1 MTTLSIFRP
10 RNSHELKPLFDERD
24 AFIRSFDSMFDD
36 MLNTTFPTIRDM
48 GVSVTK
54 GAYPKVNIISHDDK
68 VEIVAELAG
77 FSKKDINLEI
87 EEGLLTISGKAPPT
101 QDGCDCKEVPCS
113 CTSDREDTTYYL
125 RELKRSSF
133 KRSFKINDNLDMEN
147 VVAGFD
153 NGLLTIN
160 LPRVHDEVKLAKKV
174 TIK

>member
-1 MTTLSIFRP
+1 MTRLSIFRP
-10 RNSHELKPLFDERD
+10 QNSHELKPFFDERD

-36 MLNTTFPTIRDM
+36 MLNTTFPTIKDM

-54 GAYPKVNIISHDDK
+54 GAYPKVNIVSHDDK

-87 EEGLLTISGKAPPT
+87 EEGLLTISGKAPA
-101 QDGCDCKEVPCS
+101 QDGCGCKQDPCN
-113 CTSDREDTTYYL
+113 CTNTGGATYYL

-133 KRSFKINDNLDMEN
+133 KRSFKINDNLDMES
-147 VVAGFD
+147 VVASFD

-160 LPRVHDEVKLAKKV
+160 LPRIPEEVKLAKKV

>member
-10 RNSHELKPLFDERD
+10 RNSHELKPFFDERD

-54 GAYPKVNIISHDDK
+54 GAYPKVNIISHVDK

-87 EEGLLTISGKAPPT
+87 EEGLLTISGKSP
-101 QDGCDCKEVPCS
+101 S
-113 CTSDREDTTYYL
+113 CTDDDKGGPTYYL
-125 RELKRSSF
+125 RELKRS
-133 KRSFKINDNLDMEN
+133 SFKINDNLDMEN

>member
-1 MTTLSIFRP
+1 MTRLSIFRP
-10 RNSHELKPLFDERD
+10 QNSHELKPFFDERD

-36 MLNTTFPTIRDM
+36 MLTTTFPTIRDM

-54 GAYPKVNIISHDDK
+54 GAYPKVNIVSHDDK

-87 EEGLLTISGKAPPT
+87 EEGLLTISGKAPA
-101 QDGCDCKEVPCS
+101 QDGCGCKEVPCN
-113 CTSDREDTTYYL
+113 CTNTGGATYYL

-133 KRSFKINDNLDMEN
+133 KRSFKINDNLDMES
-147 VVAGFD
+147 VVASFD

-160 LPRVHDEVKLAKKV
+160 LPRVPEEVKLAKKV

>member
-1 MTTLSIFRP
+1 MTRLSIFRP
-10 RNSHELKPLFDERD
+10 QNSHELKPFFDERD

-36 MLNTTFPTIRDM
+36 MLNTTFPTIKDM

-54 GAYPKVNIISHDDK
+54 GAYPKVNIVSHDDK

-87 EEGLLTISGKAPPT
+87 EEGLLTISGKAPA
-101 QDGCDCKEVPCS
+101 QDGCGCKQDPCN
-113 CTSDREDTTYYL
+113 CTNTGGATYYL

-133 KRSFKINDNLDMEN
+133 KRAFKINDNLDMES
-147 VVAGFD
+147 VVASFD

-160 LPRVHDEVKLAKKV
+160 LPRVPEEVKLAKKV

>member
-1 MTTLSIFRP
+1 MTRLSIFRP
-10 RNSHELKPLFDERD
+10 RNSHELKPFFDERD

-36 MLNTTFPTIRDM
+36 MLNTTFPTIKDM

-54 GAYPKVNIISHDDK
+54 GAYPKVNIVSHDDK

-87 EEGLLTISGKAPPT
+87 EEGLLTISGKAPA
-101 QDGCDCKEVPCS
+101 QDGCGCKQDPCN
-113 CTSDREDTTYYL
+113 CTNTGGATYYL

-133 KRSFKINDNLDMEN
+133 KRSFKINDNLDMES
-147 VVAGFD
+147 VVASFD

-160 LPRVHDEVKLAKKV
+160 LPRVPEEVKLAKKV

>member
-1 MTTLSIFRP
+1 MTRLSIFRP
-10 RNSHELKPLFDERD
+10 QNSHELKPFFDERD

-36 MLNTTFPTIRDM
+36 MLNTTFPTIKDM

-54 GAYPKVNIISHDDK
+54 GAYPKVNIVSHDDK

-87 EEGLLTISGKAPPT
+87 EEGLLTISGKAPA
-101 QDGCDCKEVPCS
+101 QDGCGCKQDPCN
-113 CTSDREDTTYYL
+113 CTNTGGATYYL

-133 KRSFKINDNLDMEN
+133 KRSFKINDNLDMES
-147 VVAGFD
+147 VVASFD

-160 LPRVHDEVKLAKKV
+160 LPRVPEEVKLAKKV

>member
-1 MTTLSIFRP
+1 MTRLSIFRP
-10 RNSHELKPLFDERD
+10 RNSHELKPFFDERD

-36 MLNTTFPTIRDM
+36 MLNTTFPTIKDM

-54 GAYPKVNIISHDDK
+54 GAYPKVNIVSHDDK

-87 EEGLLTISGKAPPT
+87 EEGLLTISGKSPSCVDDDK
-101 QDGCDCKEVPCS
+101 DGP
-113 CTSDREDTTYYL
+113 TYYL

-147 VVAGFD
+147 VVASFD

-160 LPRVHDEVKLAKKV
+160 LPRIPEEVKLAKKV

>member
-10 RNSHELKPLFDERD
+10 RNSHELKPFFDERD

-54 GAYPKVNIISHDDK
+54 GAYPKVNIISHVDK

-87 EEGLLTISGKAPPT
+87 EEGLLTISGKSPSCVDDDK
-101 QDGCDCKEVPCS
+101 DGP
-113 CTSDREDTTYYL
+113 TYYL

-147 VVAGFD
+147 VVAGFS

>member
-1 MTTLSIFRP
+1 MTRLSIFRP
-10 RNSHELKPLFDERD
+10 QNSHELKPFFDERD

-36 MLNTTFPTIRDM
+36 MLNTTFPTIKDM

-54 GAYPKVNIISHDDK
+54 GAYPKVNIVSHDDK

-87 EEGLLTISGKAPPT
+87 EEGLLTISGKAPA
-101 QDGCDCKEVPCS
+101 QDGCGCKEDPCN
-113 CTSDREDTTYYL
+113 CTGAGGTTYYL

-133 KRSFKINDNLDMEN
+133 KRSFKINDNLDMES
-147 VVAGFD
+147 VVASFD

-160 LPRVHDEVKLAKKV
+160 LPRIPEEVKLAKKV

>member
-1 MTTLSIFRP
+1 MTRLSIFRP
-10 RNSHELKPLFDERD
+10 RNSHELKPFFDERD

-36 MLNTTFPTIRDM
+36 MLNTTFPTIKDM

-54 GAYPKVNIISHDDK
+54 GAYPKVNIVSHDDK

-87 EEGLLTISGKAPPT
+87 EEGLLTISGKSPSCVDDDK
-101 QDGCDCKEVPCS
+101 DGP
-113 CTSDREDTTYYL
+113 TYYL

-133 KRSFKINDNLDMEN
+133 KRSFKINDNLDMES
-147 VVAGFD
+147 VVASFD

-160 LPRVHDEVKLAKKV
+160 LPRVPEEVKLAKKV

>member
-10 RNSHELKPLFDERD
+10 RNSNELKPFFDERD

-54 GAYPKVNIISHDDK
+54 GAYPKVNIISYDDK

-87 EEGLLTISGKAPPT
+87 EEGLLTISGKSPSSADDDKGGP
-101 QDGCDCKEVPCS
+101 
-113 CTSDREDTTYYL
+113 TYYL

>member
-10 RNSHELKPLFDERD
+10 RNSHELKPFFDERD

-68 VEIVAELAG
+68 VEIVAVLAG
-77 FSKKDINLEI
+77 FSKKVINLEI
-87 EEGLLTISGKAPPT
+87 EEGLLTISGKSPSSTDDDKGGP
-101 QDGCDCKEVPCS
+101 
-113 CTSDREDTTYYL
+113 TYYL

-133 KRSFKINDNLDMEN
+133 KRSFKINDNLDMN
-147 VVAGFD
+147 SVVAGFA

-160 LPRVHDEVKLAKKV
+160 LPRIEEEVKLAKKV

>member
-1 MTTLSIFRP
+1 MTRLSIFRP
-10 RNSHELKPLFDERD
+10 QNSHELKPFFDERD

-36 MLNTTFPTIRDM
+36 MLTTTFPTIRDM

-54 GAYPKVNIISHDDK
+54 GAYPKVNIVSHDDK

-87 EEGLLTISGKAPPT
+87 EEGLLTISGKAPT
-101 QDGCDCKEVPCS
+101 QDGCGCKEDPCG
-113 CTSDREDTTYYL
+113 CTDNKEGTTYYL

-147 VVAGFD
+147 VVAGFS

>member
-1 MTTLSIFRP
+1 MTRLSIFRP
-10 RNSHELKPLFDERD
+10 QNSHELKPFFDERD

-36 MLNTTFPTIRDM
+36 MLNTTFPTIKDM
-48 GVSVTK
+48 CVSVTK
-54 GAYPKVNIISHDDK
+54 GAYPKVNIVSHDDK

-87 EEGLLTISGKAPPT
+87 EEGLLTISGKAPT
-101 QDGCDCKEVPCS
+101 QDGCGCKEVPCN
-113 CTSDREDTTYYL
+113 CTNTGGATYYL

-133 KRSFKINDNLDMEN
+133 KRSFKINDNLYMES
-147 VVAGFD
+147 VVASFD

>member
-1 MTTLSIFRP
+1 MTRLSIFRP
-10 RNSHELKPLFDERD
+10 QNSHELKPFFDERD

-36 MLNTTFPTIRDM
+36 MLNTTFPTIKDM

-54 GAYPKVNIISHDDK
+54 GAYPKVNIVSHDDK

-87 EEGLLTISGKAPPT
+87 EEGLLTISGKAPA
-101 QDGCDCKEVPCS
+101 QDGCGCKQDPCN
-113 CTSDREDTTYYL
+113 CTNTGGATYYL

-147 VVAGFD
+147 VVASFD

-160 LPRVHDEVKLAKKV
+160 LPRVPEEVKLAKKV

>member
-1 MTTLSIFRP
+1 MTRLSIFRP
-10 RNSHELKPLFDERD
+10 RNSHELKPFFDERD

-36 MLNTTFPTIRDM
+36 MLNTTFPTIKDM

-54 GAYPKVNIISHDDK
+54 GAYPKVNIVSHDDK

-87 EEGLLTISGKAPPT
+87 EEGLLTISGKAPAQDGGGCT
-101 QDGCDCKEVPCS
+101 QDPCN
-113 CTSDREDTTYYL
+113 CTNTGGATYYL

-133 KRSFKINDNLDMEN
+133 KRSFKINDNLDMDN
-147 VVAGFD
+147 VVASFD

-160 LPRVHDEVKLAKKV
+160 LPRVPEEVKLAKKV

>member
-1 MTTLSIFRP
+1 MTRLSIFRP
-10 RNSHELKPLFDERD
+10 QNSHELKPFFDERD

-36 MLNTTFPTIRDM
+36 MLNTTFPTIKDM

-54 GAYPKVNIISHDDK
+54 GAYPKVNIVSHDDK

-87 EEGLLTISGKAPPT
+87 EEGLLTISGKAPA
-101 QDGCDCKEVPCS
+101 QDGCGCKQDPCN
-113 CTSDREDTTYYL
+113 CTNTGGATYYL

-147 VVAGFD
+147 VVASFD

-160 LPRVHDEVKLAKKV
+160 LPRIPEEVKLAKKV

>member
-1 MTTLSIFRP
+1 MTRLSIFRP
-10 RNSHELKPLFDERD
+10 QNSHELKPFFDERD

-36 MLNTTFPTIRDM
+36 MLNTTFPTIKDM

-54 GAYPKVNIISHDDK
+54 GAYPKVNIVSHDDK

-87 EEGLLTISGKAPPT
+87 EEGLLTISGKSPSCVDDDK
-101 QDGCDCKEVPCS
+101 DGP
-113 CTSDREDTTYYL
+113 TYYL

-147 VVAGFD
+147 VVASFD

-160 LPRVHDEVKLAKKV
+160 IPRIPEEVKLAKKV

>member
-1 MTTLSIFRP
+1 MTRLSIFRP
-10 RNSHELKPLFDERD
+10 QNSHELKPFFDERD

-36 MLNTTFPTIRDM
+36 MLTTTFPTIRDM

-54 GAYPKVNIISHDDK
+54 GAYPKVNIVSHDDK

-87 EEGLLTISGKAPPT
+87 EEGLLTISGKAPT
-101 QDGCDCKEVPCS
+101 QDGCGCKEVPCN
-113 CTSDREDTTYYL
+113 CTNTGGATYYL

-133 KRSFKINDNLDMEN
+133 KRSFKINDNLDMES
-147 VVAGFD
+147 VVASFD

-160 LPRVHDEVKLAKKV
+160 LPRVPEEVKLAKKV

>member
-1 MTTLSIFRP
+1 MTRLSIFRP
-10 RNSHELKPLFDERD
+10 QNSHELKPFFDERD

-36 MLNTTFPTIRDM
+36 MLNTTFPTIKDM

-54 GAYPKVNIISHDDK
+54 GAYPKVNIVSHDDK

-87 EEGLLTISGKAPPT
+87 EEGLLTFSGKAPA
-101 QDGCDCKEVPCS
+101 QDGCGCKQDPCN
-113 CTSDREDTTYYL
+113 CTNTGGATYYL

-133 KRSFKINDNLDMEN
+133 KRSFKINDNLDMES
-147 VVAGFD
+147 VVASFE

-160 LPRVHDEVKLAKKV
+160 LPRVPEEVKLAKKV

>member
-1 MTTLSIFRP
+1 MTRLSIFRP
-10 RNSHELKPLFDERD
+10 QNSHELKPFFDERD

-36 MLNTTFPTIRDM
+36 MLNTTFPTIKDM

-54 GAYPKVNIISHDDK
+54 GAYPKVNIVSHDDK

-87 EEGLLTISGKAPPT
+87 EEGLLTISGKSPS
-101 QDGCDCKEVPCS
+101 CDDDDKGGP
-113 CTSDREDTTYYL
+113 TYYL

-133 KRSFKINDNLDMEN
+133 KRSFKINDNLNMEN
-147 VVAGFD
+147 VVASFD

-160 LPRVHDEVKLAKKV
+160 LPRIPEEVKLAKKV

>member
-1 MTTLSIFRP
+1 MTRLSIFRP
-10 RNSHELKPLFDERD
+10 QNSHELKPFFDERD

-36 MLNTTFPTIRDM
+36 MLNTTFPTIKDM

-54 GAYPKVNIISHDDK
+54 GAYPKVNIVSHDDK

-87 EEGLLTISGKAPPT
+87 EEGLLTISGKAPT
-101 QDGCDCKEVPCS
+101 QGGCGCKEDPCN
-113 CTSDREDTTYYL
+113 CTNTGGATYYL

-147 VVAGFD
+147 VVASFD

-160 LPRVHDEVKLAKKV
+160 LPRVPEEVKLAKKV

>member
-1 MTTLSIFRP
+1 MTRLSIFRP
-10 RNSHELKPLFDERD
+10 QNSHELKPFFDERD

-36 MLNTTFPTIRDM
+36 MLNTTFPTIKDM

-54 GAYPKVNIISHDDK
+54 GAYPKVNIISHNDK

-87 EEGLLTISGKAPPT
+87 EEGLLTISGKAPT
-101 QDGCDCKEVPCS
+101 QDGCGCKEIPCNCAS
-113 CTSDREDTTYYL
+113 AGGATYYL

-133 KRSFKINDNLDMEN
+133 KRSFKINDNLDMEC
-147 VVAGFD
+147 VVASFD

-160 LPRVHDEVKLAKKV
+160 LPRIPEEVKLAKKV

>member
-1 MTTLSIFRP
+1 MTRLSIFRP
-10 RNSHELKPLFDERD
+10 QNSHELKPFFDERD

-36 MLNTTFPTIRDM
+36 MLNTTFPTIKDM

-54 GAYPKVNIISHDDK
+54 GAYPKVNIVSHDDK

-87 EEGLLTISGKAPPT
+87 EEGLLTISGKAPT
-101 QDGCDCKEVPCS
+101 QDGCGCKQDPCN
-113 CTSDREDTTYYL
+113 CTNTGGATYYL

-133 KRSFKINDNLDMEN
+133 KRSFKINDNLDMES
-147 VVAGFD
+147 VVASFD

-160 LPRVHDEVKLAKKV
+160 LPRVPEEVKLAKKV

>member
-1 MTTLSIFRP
+1 MTRLSIFRP
-10 RNSHELKPLFDERD
+10 QNSHELKPFFDERD

-36 MLNTTFPTIRDM
+36 MLNTTFPTIKDM

-54 GAYPKVNIISHDDK
+54 GAYPKVNIVSHDDK

-87 EEGLLTISGKAPPT
+87 EEGLLTISGKSPSCVDDDK
-101 QDGCDCKEVPCS
+101 DGP
-113 CTSDREDTTYYL
+113 TYYL

-133 KRSFKINDNLDMEN
+133 KRSFKINDNLDMES
-147 VVAGFD
+147 VVASFD

-160 LPRVHDEVKLAKKV
+160 LPRVPEEVKLAKKV

>member
-1 MTTLSIFRP
+1 MTRLSIFRP
-10 RNSHELKPLFDERD
+10 RNSHELKPFFDERD

-36 MLNTTFPTIRDM
+36 MLNTTFPTIKDM

-54 GAYPKVNIISHDDK
+54 GAYPKVNIVSHDDK

-87 EEGLLTISGKAPPT
+87 EEGLLKISGKAPA
-101 QDGCDCKEVPCS
+101 QDGCGCKQDPCN
-113 CTSDREDTTYYL
+113 CTNTGGATYYL

-133 KRSFKINDNLDMEN
+133 KRSFKINDNLDMES
-147 VVAGFD
+147 VVASFD

-160 LPRVHDEVKLAKKV
+160 LPRVPEEVKLAKKV

>member
-1 MTTLSIFRP
+1 MTRLSIFRP
-10 RNSHELKPLFDERD
+10 QNSHELKPFFDERD

-54 GAYPKVNIISHDDK
+54 GAYPKVNIVSHDDK

-87 EEGLLTISGKAPPT
+87 EEGLLTISGKAPA
-101 QDGCDCKEVPCS
+101 QDGCGCKQAPCN
-113 CTSDREDTTYYL
+113 CTNTGGATYYL

-133 KRSFKINDNLDMEN
+133 KRSFKINDNLDMES
-147 VVAGFD
+147 VVASFD

-160 LPRVHDEVKLAKKV
+160 LPRVPEEVKLAKKV

>member
-1 MTTLSIFRP
+1 MTRLSIFRP
-10 RNSHELKPLFDERD
+10 QTSHELKPFFDERD

-36 MLNTTFPTIRDM
+36 MLNTTFPTIKDM

-54 GAYPKVNIISHDDK
+54 GAYPKVNIVSHDDK

-87 EEGLLTISGKAPPT
+87 EEGLLTISGKAPT
-101 QDGCDCKEVPCS
+101 QDGCGCKEVPCN
-113 CTSDREDTTYYL
+113 CTNTGGATYYL

-133 KRSFKINDNLDMEN
+133 KRSFKINDNLDMES
-147 VVAGFD
+147 VVASFD

-160 LPRVHDEVKLAKKV
+160 LPRVPEEVKLAKKV

>member
-10 RNSHELKPLFDERD
+10 RNSHELKPFFDERD

-87 EEGLLTISGKAPPT
+87 EEGLLTISGKSP
-101 QDGCDCKEVPCS
+101 S
-113 CTSDREDTTYYL
+113 CAEDDKGGPTYYL

-147 VVAGFD
+147 VVAGFS

>member
-10 RNSHELKPLFDERD
+10 RNSHELKPFFDERD

-87 EEGLLTISGKAPPT
+87 EEGLLTISGKSPSSTDDDKGGP
-101 QDGCDCKEVPCS
+101 
-113 CTSDREDTTYYL
+113 TYYL
-125 RELKRSSF
+125 R
-133 KRSFKINDNLDMEN
+133 
-147 VVAGFD
+147 
-153 NGLLTIN
+153 
-160 LPRVHDEVKLAKKV
+160 
-174 TIK
+174 

>member
-1 MTTLSIFRP
+1 MTRLSIFRP
-10 RNSHELKPLFDERD
+10 RNSHELKPFFDERD

-36 MLNTTFPTIRDM
+36 MLNTTFPTIKDM

-54 GAYPKVNIISHDDK
+54 GAYPKVNIVSHPDK

-87 EEGLLTISGKAPPT
+87 EEGLLTISGKAPA
-101 QDGCDCKEVPCS
+101 QDGCGCKQDPCN
-113 CTSDREDTTYYL
+113 CTNTGGATYYL

-133 KRSFKINDNLDMEN
+133 KRSFKINDNLDMES
-147 VVAGFD
+147 VVASFD

-160 LPRVHDEVKLAKKV
+160 LPRIPEEVKLAKKV

>member
-10 RNSHELKPLFDERD
+10 RNSHELKPFFDERD

-36 MLNTTFPTIRDM
+36 MLNTTFPTIKDM

-54 GAYPKVNIISHDDK
+54 GAYPKVNIISHVDK

-87 EEGLLTISGKAPPT
+87 EEGLLTISGKAPA
-101 QDGCDCKEVPCS
+101 QDGCGCKEIPCN
-113 CTSDREDTTYYL
+113 CTNTGGATYYL

-133 KRSFKINDNLDMEN
+133 KRSFKINDNLDMES
-147 VVAGFD
+147 VVASFD

-160 LPRVHDEVKLAKKV
+160 LPRVPEEVKLAKKV

>member
-1 MTTLSIFRP
+1 MTRLSIFRP
-10 RNSHELKPLFDERD
+10 QNSHELKPFFDERD

-36 MLNTTFPTIRDM
+36 MLNTTFPTIKDM

-54 GAYPKVNIISHDDK
+54 GAYPKVNIVSHDDK

-87 EEGLLTISGKAPPT
+87 EEGLLTISGKAPA
-101 QDGCDCKEVPCS
+101 QDGCGCKQDPCN
-113 CTSDREDTTYYL
+113 CTNAGGATYYL

-133 KRSFKINDNLDMEN
+133 KRSFKINDNLDMES
-147 VVAGFD
+147 VVASFD

-160 LPRVHDEVKLAKKV
+160 LPRVPEEVKLAKKV

>member
-1 MTTLSIFRP
+1 MTRLSIFRP
-10 RNSHELKPLFDERD
+10 QNSHELKPFFDERD

-36 MLNTTFPTIRDM
+36 MLNTTFPTIKDM

-54 GAYPKVNIISHDDK
+54 GAYPKVNIVSHDDK

-87 EEGLLTISGKAPPT
+87 EEGLLTISGKAPA
-101 QDGCDCKEVPCS
+101 QDGCGCKQDPCN
-113 CTSDREDTTYYL
+113 CTNTGGATYYL

-133 KRSFKINDNLDMEN
+133 KRSFKINDNLDMES
-147 VVAGFD
+147 VVASFD

-160 LPRVHDEVKLAKKV
+160 FPRVPEEVKLAKKV

>member
-1 MTTLSIFRP
+1 MYFFL
-10 RNSHELKPLFDERD
+10 NY
-24 AFIRSFDSMFDD
+24 FID
-36 MLNTTFPTIRDM
+36 
-48 GVSVTK
+48 
-54 GAYPKVNIISHDDK
+54 
-68 VEIVAELAG
+68 
-77 FSKKDINLEI
+77 
-87 EEGLLTISGKAPPT
+87 
-101 QDGCDCKEVPCS
+101 
-113 CTSDREDTTYYL
+113 YL

>member
-1 MTTLSIFRP
+1 MTRLSIFRP
-10 RNSHELKPLFDERD
+10 RNSHELKPFFDERD

-36 MLNTTFPTIRDM
+36 MLNTTFPTIKDM

-54 GAYPKVNIISHDDK
+54 GAYPKVNIVSHDDK

-87 EEGLLTISGKAPPT
+87 EEGLLTISGKSPSCVDDDK
-101 QDGCDCKEVPCS
+101 DGP
-113 CTSDREDTTYYL
+113 TYYL

-133 KRSFKINDNLDMEN
+133 KRSFKINDNLDMES
-147 VVAGFD
+147 VVASFD

-160 LPRVHDEVKLAKKV
+160 LPRIPEEVKLAKKV

>member
-1 MTTLSIFRP
+1 MTRLSIFRP
-10 RNSHELKPLFDERD
+10 QNSHELKPFFDERD

-54 GAYPKVNIISHDDK
+54 GAYPKVNIISHVDK

-87 EEGLLTISGKAPPT
+87 EEGLLTISGKSP
-101 QDGCDCKEVPCS
+101 S
-113 CTSDREDTTYYL
+113 CADDDKGGPTYYL

-133 KRSFKINDNLDMEN
+133 KRSFKINDNLDVES
-147 VVAGFD
+147 VVASFD

-160 LPRVHDEVKLAKKV
+160 LPRVPEEVKLAKKV

>member
-1 MTTLSIFRP
+1 MTRLSIFRP
-10 RNSHELKPLFDERD
+10 RNSHELKPFFDERD

-36 MLNTTFPTIRDM
+36 MLNTTFPTIKDM

-54 GAYPKVNIISHDDK
+54 GAYPKVNIVSHDDK

-77 FSKKDINLEI
+77 FSKNDINLEI
-87 EEGLLTISGKAPPT
+87 EEGLLTISGKAPE
-101 QDGCDCKEVPCS
+101 QDGCGCKEDPCN
-113 CTSDREDTTYYL
+113 CTNTGGATYYL

-133 KRSFKINDNLDMEN
+133 KRSFKINDNLDMES
-147 VVAGFD
+147 VVASFD

-160 LPRVHDEVKLAKKV
+160 LPRVPEEVKLAKKV

>member
-1 MTTLSIFRP
+1 MTRLSIFRP
-10 RNSHELKPLFDERD
+10 RNSHELKPFFDERD

-36 MLNTTFPTIRDM
+36 MLNTTFPTIKDM

-54 GAYPKVNIISHDDK
+54 GAYPKVNIVSHDDK

-87 EEGLLTISGKAPPT
+87 EEGLLTISGKAPA
-101 QDGCDCKEVPCS
+101 QDGCGCKQDPCN
-113 CTSDREDTTYYL
+113 CTNTGGATYYL

-133 KRSFKINDNLDMEN
+133 KRSFKINDNLDMDN
-147 VVAGFD
+147 VVASFD

-160 LPRVHDEVKLAKKV
+160 LPRVPEEVKLAKKV